1 MARTALI
8 SGGSRGIGAAAV
20 RAFSRAGYRV
30 CFLYLHSEDQA
41 LALARETGAQAIACD
56 VADRSR
62 AFEACA
68 QALRQLSHLDVL
80 INNAGIAQSKL
91 FTDITQEDWERMISV
106 NLSGPFYLTQAA
118 LPGMISRKSG
128 CILNV
133 SSMWGQVGASMETHY
148 SAAKAGLI
156 GLTRAL
162 AKEAGPSGVRV
173 NCVAPGVIDT
183 AMLKDYDPAEKQALA
198 DETPLGRLGTPE
210 DVASCLLFLASEDA
224 SFLTGQVI
232 APNGGFVIG

>member
-20 RAFSRAGYRV
+20 RAFSSAGYRV

-56 VADRSR
+56 VADRNR
-62 AFEACA
+62 VFEACA

-91 FTDITQEDWERMISV
+91 FTDITQKDWERMIAV

-162 AKEAGPSGVRV
+162 AKEVGPSGVRV
-173 NCVAPGVIDT
+173 NCVAPGVIGTD
-183 AMLKDYDPAEKQALA
+183 MLRDYDPAEKQALA
-198 DETPLGRLGTPE
+198 DEAPLGRLGTPE
-210 DVASCLLFLASEDA
+210 DVSNCLLFLASEKAD
-224 SFLTGQVI
+224 FLTGQVI
-232 APNGGFVIG
+232 APNGGYVIG